1 MMDECLAWRIMATV
15 SLPHILTEKAA
26 ANIRKFAE
34 IRLTDLKNK
43 YLRKNGKPK
52 KLRKAK

>member
-1 MMDECLAWRIMATV
+1 MDELCLALLIIATGP
-15 SLPHILTEKAA
+15 LPHIITEKAA

>member
-1 MMDECLAWRIMATV
+1 MDGCVAWRIIATV
-15 SLPHILTEKAA
+15 SVPHIIIEKRRQA
-26 ANIRKFAE
+26 IRKFAE

-52 KLRKAK
+52 KMRKAK

>member
-1 MMDECLAWRIMATV
+1 MDDCVALRIMATV

-52 KLRKAK
+52 KMRKAK